1 MNQAQPAGPGLPK
14 EEPSAAAVI
23 VIPPSCHMYMM
34 HGIVRTREGTD
45 WAHGLVETVV
55 EGEGTTGKVMLC
67 TAKMKKENRT
77 GV

>member
-1 MNQAQPAGPGLPK
+1 
-14 EEPSAAAVI
+14 
-23 VIPPSCHMYMM
+23 MYMM

-67 TAKMKKENRT
+67 TAKRKKEYRT